1 MWMRCK
7 SKLNLKHFC
16 GMIQLSS
23 NIQPKYLQFLFAIRQ
38 HIQDY
43 KWEPVFYCTGTPGA
57 GDRKSIII
65 RKSKKY
71 TIFLNFSQLNCQICL
86 TDEQPYNM
94 LWQISVRLRIERNFI
109 TKGSSSVI
117 LFSKVQ
123 DICL

>member
-1 MWMRCK
+1 MQK
-7 SKLNLKHFC
+7 QIKFKA
-16 GMIQLSS
+16 
-23 NIQPKYLQFLFAIRQ
+23 FLRHDPTEFQHPTKISAVSRQ
-38 HIQDY
+38 HMQDY

-94 LWQISVRLRIERNFI
+94 LWQISVRLRIERN
-109 TKGSSSVI
+109 
-117 LFSKVQ
+117 L
-123 DICL
+123 